1 MLPRAAIRALR
12 NRSALT
18 APRIAP
24 MTSSARAY
32 AKVGRPKTNPILADE
47 QDKTRPNP
55 VNPAQQPEFTETGS
69 APAANTTPTAAA
81 NTTPTAANTTPTA
94 ANTTPTAA
102 NTTPTAANTTPT
114 AANTT
119 PTAANT
125 TPTAANTTPTAANT
139 TPTAANT
146 TPTAANTTPTAAST
160 TRPRPASA
168 NATVNRAAEQ
178 AHGTEEELAGPK
190 SPAANTDPTSESP
203 AEPQKPLPDLR
214 FGIPSTFAAEHE
226 AEANAKRDPNDPNPS
241 DGPEPAF
248 GGAGGRELPKSAYE
262 TSTDRRRNRVANW
275 GYLASLLFGVVGA
288 AYMGR
293 PWETEDEEK
302 AHADIANGWTPGLMY
317 ARAAARING
326 QKAYYTEPTFQKLLP
341 DKDKIPGG
349 APELTLVLSLEDLLL
364 HSEWSTKHGYRL
376 AKRPGLDYFLRYLSS
391 QYELVIFTSVK
402 SMDADPI
409 IRKLDPFRLV
419 MWPLFREA
427 TRFENGEYIKDL
439 SYLNRDPAKVI
450 IIDTD
455 KSHVKLQPENAIIL
469 PKWKGEPGD
478 KGLVAMIPFLEYLA
492 MMSQTGQPLDVR
504 QVLKSMEGKDIP
516 TEYARREAK
525 LREAFQRDL
534 AEQKKK
540 TKGSAGGMF
549 MKSLGLDAA
558 KSPGMQLGDQNISQG
573 MSEGKMMIDMY
584 RDFNIQNYQHLDK
597 QIRENGDQW
606 LKEMADEEKKMQ
618 DAAMKDM
625 KAGAFSWL
633 GAAPQTT
640 AVPSAA
646 SAPEAVT
653 AHTGVPPTATK

>member
-1 MLPRAAIRALR
+1 MLPRAAFRALR
-12 NRSALT
+12 TRPALA

-24 MTSSARAY
+24 ITSTPQWTRSY
-32 AKVGRPKTNPILADE
+32 AKVGRPKSPQMVDE
-47 QDKTRPNP
+47 QAKTRPIP
-55 VNPAQQPEFTETGS
+55 VSPAQQPEFTETS
-69 APAANTTPTAAA
+69 SSPAANTAP
-81 NTTPTAANTTPTA
+81 
-94 ANTTPTAA
+94 
-102 NTTPTAANTTPT
+102 
-114 AANTT
+114 
-119 PTAANT
+119 
-125 TPTAANTTPTAANT
+125 
-139 TPTAANT
+139 
-146 TPTAANTTPTAAST
+146 AST

-168 NATVNRAAEQ
+168 NATVDKASQQ
-178 AHGTEEELAGPK
+178 AQGTEEELSGPT
-190 SPAANTDPTSESP
+190 SPAANTDAHSTESP
-203 AEPQKPLPDLR
+203 DAPPPPPQAQKPLPDLR
-214 FGIPSTFAAEHE
+214 FGIPSTFAAEHD
-226 AEANAKRDPNDPNPS
+226 AEARAKRDPNDPNAA
-241 DGPEPAF
+241 PEQPEQPEQPEHPAY

-275 GYLASLLFGVVGA
+275 GYLATLLFGTVGA

-293 PWETEDEEK
+293 PWDSDDDAK
-302 AHADIANGWTPGLMY
+302 AHADIANDWTPALMY

-326 QKAYYTEPTFQKLLP
+326 QKAYYTDPAFQKLLP

-439 SYLNRDPAKVI
+439 SYLNRDPSKVI
-450 IIDTD
+450 VMDTD
-455 KSHVKLQPENAIIL
+455 PSHVKLQPENAIVL
-469 PKWKGEPGD
+469 PKWKGDPAD

-492 MMSQTGQPLDVR
+492 MMAATGQPVDVR
-504 QVLKSMEGKDIP
+504 KVLESMKGKDIP

-525 LREAFQRDL
+525 LRDAFQRDL
-534 AEQKKK
+534 AETKKK
-540 TKGSAGGMF
+540 SKGSLGGMF
-549 MKSLGLDAA
+549 TKSLGLDAA
-558 KSPGMQLGDQNISQG
+558 KQPGMQLGDQNISQG

-633 GAAPQTT
+633 GAAPQSA

-646 SAPEAVT
+646 SAPEAAT
-653 AHTGVPPTATK
+653 AHAGVPPSQTS